1 MPQTYKVRH
10 GIDWPI
16 AMHDVM
22 CDFVYG
28 KKWREFQARG
38 DEIKVE
44 PWIPYL
50 NAMKTVYGSAF
61 KVSDWTKDHVKH
73 WVMREW
79 PIYWG
84 SASCGKAQP
93 LDAPVMSPSGPRTMG
108 ELQVGDYVIG
118 VDGKPTKI
126 KAVHLVGDQE
136 VYKVSF
142 RDGTSALCA
151 GTHLWETW
159 DRQHKYRKQVLQ
171 ASEIESASKY
181 HSYAVRL
188 PSPVHFDPVQAPI
201 DPYVLGALL
210 GNGSLGASSGKSV
223 LSFTNVDADIVS
235 EMRSRM
241 VPGYVMKRIAGKRD
255 CQYMIARET
264 RFGSVYNSY
273 RQNLMKL
280 GLWTKLS
287 HEKFIPR
294 DYLINSVE
302 VREQILAGLMD
313 TDGYVKKCGGLS
325 FSTTSP
331 QLAKDVA
338 WLVRSLGGIANV
350 TKRGS
355 GYRDKNGSYVKCRD
369 QYYVGIHMDD
379 ASRLFKCRRKLERVR
394 NHRRCSKYRYIK
406 AVTRTGDVVPM
417 KCITVEH
424 PSGLYLTND
433 FIVTHNSNDVGACV
447 IPDFIADPHDTI
459 TLIGSTTRP
468 MLQKRIWEAI
478 LRYLGAFQDWARSN
492 GFVLPV
498 RVADAGYAIL
508 NEKDSDDAAS
518 MAVKAGI
525 HGVALDEGGKLQGAH
540 MPYVR
545 VIVDELATIRDQD
558 AIVTALANLQIAK
571 DFKFAAMA
579 NPEPWNDPS
588 SAIFCTP
595 VDGIDSVSVESREW
609 STTFGAHVLH
619 DDGFKS
625 PCVVHPELA
634 DEYPFL
640 TSKKHLDTA
649 LKIARGDPN
658 NPSFW
663 KMARGFPLPA
673 GTGVPPILD
682 PAIAI
687 RNKICEPA
695 VFDMG
700 RWRGT
705 AEGIDP
711 AWTSNGDGAC
721 RARCYL
727 MVDEFGKMYLDF
739 TGGLEYLRIDASV
752 IKTKPAVEQLT
763 EQVVAGKRV
772 PFSAD
777 FKHTAVDSSGN
788 QGLGSSL
795 KMYAGAYDIMEVN
808 YSDKASPNPP
818 MKFDTRPAEETI
830 ADRGTESWVVLA
842 RYCEAGMVKGL
853 PEAAKNALI
862 TRHYTVENDKKT
874 GEAFRKKGKDRLESK
889 KDFKP
894 RFNGKSPDEADAC
907 ALAALIIKEVYGV
920 PPFGYMDYPVRDIT
934 KTADTL
940 NPALPSLPV
949 RTESYDNR
957 CDDSGDDGYAALA

>member
-1 MPQTYKVRH
+1 MPTSYKVRH

-16 AMHDVM
+16 GMHDVM

-44 PWIPYL
+44 PWVPYL
-50 NAMKTVYGSAF
+50 NAMKTVYGDAF
-61 KVSDWTKDHVKH
+61 KISDWTRDHVKH
-73 WVMREW
+73 WVMHQW

-84 SASCGKAQP
+84 SAACGK
-93 LDAPVMSPSGPRTMG
+93 
-108 ELQVGDYVIG
+108 
-118 VDGKPTKI
+118 
-126 KAVHLVGDQE
+126 
-136 VYKVSF
+136 
-142 RDGTSALCA
+142 
-151 GTHLWETW
+151 
-159 DRQHKYRKQVLQ
+159 
-171 ASEIESASKY
+171 
-181 HSYAVRL
+181 
-188 PSPVHFDPVQAPI
+188 
-201 DPYVLGALL
+201 
-210 GNGSLGASSGKSV
+210 
-223 LSFTNVDADIVS
+223 
-235 EMRSRM
+235 
-241 VPGYVMKRIAGKRD
+241 
-255 CQYMIARET
+255 
-264 RFGSVYNSY
+264 
-273 RQNLMKL
+273 
-280 GLWTKLS
+280 S
-287 HEKFIPR
+287 H
-294 DYLINSVE
+294 
-302 VREQILAGLMD
+302 
-313 TDGYVKKCGGLS
+313 
-325 FSTTSP
+325 
-331 QLAKDVA
+331 
-338 WLVRSLGGIANV
+338 
-350 TKRGS
+350 
-355 GYRDKNGSYVKCRD
+355 
-369 QYYVGIHMDD
+369 
-379 ASRLFKCRRKLERVR
+379 
-394 NHRRCSKYRYIK
+394 
-406 AVTRTGDVVPM
+406 
-417 KCITVEH
+417 
-424 PSGLYLTND
+424 
-433 FIVTHNSNDVGACV
+433 DVGACV
-447 IPDFIADPHDTI
+447 LPDFIVDPHDTI

-478 LRYLGAFQDWARSN
+478 LKFLGVFQDWAEDN
-492 GFVLPV
+492 GYILPI

-508 NEKDSDDAAS
+508 NKRDKDDAAS

-545 VIVDELATIRDQD
+545 VIVDELATIHDQD

-595 VDGIDSVSVESREW
+595 VGGIDSVSVETREW
-609 STTFGAHVLH
+609 ETTFGAHVLH

-625 PCVVHPELA
+625 PCVLHPELA
-634 DEYPFL
+634 EEFPFL

-695 VFDMG
+695 VFDIG

-721 RARCYL
+721 RVRCYL
-727 MVDEFGKMYLDF
+727 MVDEYGKLYLDF
-739 TGGLEYLRIDASV
+739 TGGLEYMKIDATV

-772 PFSAD
+772 PFAAD
-777 FKHTAVDSSGN
+777 FRHTAVDSSGN

-862 TRHYTVENDKKT
+862 TRHYAVENDKKT
-874 GEAFRKKGKDRLESK
+874 GESYRKKGKDRLEPK

-920 PPFGYMDYPVRDIT
+920 PPFGYMDYPVKDVI
-934 KTADTL
+934 
-940 NPALPSLPV
+940 SSVPV
-949 RTESYDNR
+949 KSSMVTPPRYNEDYGAR
-957 CDDSGDDGYAALA
+957 CEDMGDEGYSPVE

>member
-1 MPQTYKVRH
+1 MPTSYKVRH

-16 AMHDVM
+16 GMHDVM

-44 PWIPYL
+44 PWVPYL
-50 NAMKTVYGSAF
+50 NAMKTVYGDAF
-61 KVSDWTKDHVKH
+61 KISDWTRDHVKH
-73 WVMREW
+73 WVMHQW

-84 SASCGKAQP
+84 SAACGK
-93 LDAPVMSPSGPRTMG
+93 
-108 ELQVGDYVIG
+108 
-118 VDGKPTKI
+118 
-126 KAVHLVGDQE
+126 
-136 VYKVSF
+136 
-142 RDGTSALCA
+142 
-151 GTHLWETW
+151 
-159 DRQHKYRKQVLQ
+159 
-171 ASEIESASKY
+171 
-181 HSYAVRL
+181 
-188 PSPVHFDPVQAPI
+188 
-201 DPYVLGALL
+201 
-210 GNGSLGASSGKSV
+210 
-223 LSFTNVDADIVS
+223 
-235 EMRSRM
+235 
-241 VPGYVMKRIAGKRD
+241 
-255 CQYMIARET
+255 
-264 RFGSVYNSY
+264 
-273 RQNLMKL
+273 
-280 GLWTKLS
+280 S
-287 HEKFIPR
+287 H
-294 DYLINSVE
+294 
-302 VREQILAGLMD
+302 
-313 TDGYVKKCGGLS
+313 
-325 FSTTSP
+325 
-331 QLAKDVA
+331 
-338 WLVRSLGGIANV
+338 
-350 TKRGS
+350 
-355 GYRDKNGSYVKCRD
+355 
-369 QYYVGIHMDD
+369 
-379 ASRLFKCRRKLERVR
+379 
-394 NHRRCSKYRYIK
+394 
-406 AVTRTGDVVPM
+406 
-417 KCITVEH
+417 
-424 PSGLYLTND
+424 
-433 FIVTHNSNDVGACV
+433 DVGACV
-447 IPDFIADPHDTI
+447 LPDFIVDPHDTI

-478 LRYLGAFQDWARSN
+478 LKFLGVFQDWARAN
-492 GFVLPV
+492 GYILPV

-508 NEKDSDDAAS
+508 NERDKDDAAS

-595 VDGIDSVSVESREW
+595 VGGIDSVSVESREW
-609 STTFGAHVLH
+609 ETTFGAHVLH

-625 PCVVHPELA
+625 PCVLHPELA
-634 DEYPFL
+634 EEFPFL

-682 PAIAI
+682 PAIAA

-695 VFDMG
+695 VFDVG

-727 MVDEFGKMYLDF
+727 MVDEYGKLYLDF
-739 TGGLEYLRIDASV
+739 TGGLEYMKIDATV

-772 PFSAD
+772 PFAAD
-777 FKHTAVDSSGN
+777 FRHTAVDSSGN

-862 TRHYTVENDKKT
+862 TRHYAVENDKKT
-874 GEAFRKKGKDRLESK
+874 GESYRKKGKDRLESK

-920 PPFGYMDYPVRDIT
+920 PPFGYMDYPVKDVI
-934 KTADTL
+934 
-940 NPALPSLPV
+940 SSVPV
-949 RTESYDNR
+949 KSSTIASPRHSEDYGAR
-957 CDDSGDDGYAALA
+957 CEDMGDEGYSPVE

>member
-1 MPQTYKVRH
+1 MPRSYKVRH

-16 AMHDVM
+16 EMHDVM

-44 PWIPYL
+44 PWVPYL

-93 LDAPVMSPSGPRTMG
+93 LDAPVMTPSGPRPMG
-108 ELQVGDYVIG
+108 DLQVGDSVIS

-126 KAVHLVGDQE
+126 KAIHFVGMQE
-136 VYKVSF
+136 VYRVSF
-142 RDGTSALCA
+142 ADDTSVLCA
-151 GTHLWETW
+151 GTHLWEVQDEQVDIRST
-159 DRQHKYRKQVLQ
+159 RVLQ
-171 ASEIESASKY
+171 TTEIAKNFRPHNY
-181 HSYAVRL
+181 KV
-188 PSPVHFDPVQAPI
+188 PIPDPVEFCSADVPI
-201 DPYVLGALL
+201 DPQVLGKMLVSADLYKDNVDYSQEL
-210 GNGSLGASSGKSV
+210 ESLGLRGKSCC
-223 LSFTNVDADIVS
+223 
-235 EMRSRM
+235 
-241 VPGYVMKRIAGKRD
+241 G
-255 CQYMIARET
+255 
-264 RFGSVYNSY
+264 
-273 RQNLMKL
+273 
-280 GLWTKLS
+280 
-287 HEKFIPR
+287 KFIPQC
-294 DYLINSVE
+294 YLINSVE
-302 VREQILAGLMD
+302 VRKRLLAGLSSLYGKQNAFAIFVD
-313 TDGYVKKCGGLS
+313 SLA
-325 FSTTSP
+325 
-331 QLAKDVA
+331 LAKDIT
-338 WLVRSLGGIANV
+338 WLARSLGGYV
-350 TKRGS
+350 TVDDPDPRQIFYTVLIYMPS
-355 GYRDKNGSYVKCRD
+355 
-369 QYYVGIHMDD
+369 VGGL
-379 ASRLFKCRRKLERVR
+379 R
-394 NHRRCSKYRYIK
+394 IK
-406 AVTRTGDVVPM
+406 QITSVEKTGDVVPM

-433 FIVTHNSNDVGACV
+433 FVVTHNSNDVGACV

-508 NEKDSDDAAS
+508 NEKDNDDAAS

-682 PAIAI
+682 PAIAV

-862 TRHYTVENDKKT
+862 TRHYAVENDKKT

-907 ALAALIIKEVYGV
+907 ALAALIVKEVYGV

-940 NPALPSLPV
+940 NPALPSLPM

>member
-1 MPQTYKVRH
+1 MPQSYKVRH

-38 DEIKVE
+38 DDIKVE
-44 PWIPYL
+44 PWVPYL
-50 NAMKTVYGSAF
+50 DAMKTVYGNAF
-61 KVSDWTKDHVKH
+61 KVSDWARDHVKH
-73 WVMREW
+73 WVMHQW

-84 SASCGKAQP
+84 SASCGK
-93 LDAPVMSPSGPRTMG
+93 
-108 ELQVGDYVIG
+108 
-118 VDGKPTKI
+118 
-126 KAVHLVGDQE
+126 
-136 VYKVSF
+136 
-142 RDGTSALCA
+142 
-151 GTHLWETW
+151 
-159 DRQHKYRKQVLQ
+159 
-171 ASEIESASKY
+171 
-181 HSYAVRL
+181 
-188 PSPVHFDPVQAPI
+188 
-201 DPYVLGALL
+201 
-210 GNGSLGASSGKSV
+210 
-223 LSFTNVDADIVS
+223 
-235 EMRSRM
+235 
-241 VPGYVMKRIAGKRD
+241 
-255 CQYMIARET
+255 
-264 RFGSVYNSY
+264 
-273 RQNLMKL
+273 
-280 GLWTKLS
+280 
-287 HEKFIPR
+287 
-294 DYLINSVE
+294 
-302 VREQILAGLMD
+302 
-313 TDGYVKKCGGLS
+313 
-325 FSTTSP
+325 
-331 QLAKDVA
+331 
-338 WLVRSLGGIANV
+338 
-350 TKRGS
+350 
-355 GYRDKNGSYVKCRD
+355 
-369 QYYVGIHMDD
+369 
-379 ASRLFKCRRKLERVR
+379 
-394 NHRRCSKYRYIK
+394 
-406 AVTRTGDVVPM
+406 
-417 KCITVEH
+417 
-424 PSGLYLTND
+424 
-433 FIVTHNSNDVGACV
+433 SNNVGACI
-447 IPDFIADPHDTI
+447 IPDFIVDPHDTI

-468 MLQKRIWEAI
+468 MLQKRIWEAV
-478 LRYLGAFQDWARSN
+478 LRYLGAFQDWARTN
-492 GFVLPV
+492 GFILPV

-508 NEKDSDDAAS
+508 NEKDGGDAAS

-571 DFKFAAMA
+571 DFKFSAMA

-595 VDGIDSVSVESREW
+595 VDGVDSVTVESREW
-609 STTFGAHVLH
+609 ETTFGAHVLH

-625 PCVVHPELA
+625 PCVLHPELA
-634 DEYPFL
+634 EEFPFL

-649 LKIARGDPN
+649 LKIARGDAN

-673 GTGVPPILD
+673 GSGVPPILD
-682 PAIAI
+682 PAVAA

-721 RARCYL
+721 KARCYL
-727 MVDEFGKMYLDF
+727 MVDESGKLYLDF
-739 TGGLEYLRIDASV
+739 TGGLEYMKIDATV
-752 IKTKPAVEQLT
+752 MKTKPAVEQLT

-772 PFSAD
+772 PFAAD

-853 PEAAKNALI
+853 PEAAKNALT
-862 TRHYTVENDKKT
+862 TRHYAVESDKKT
-874 GEAFRKKGKDRLESK
+874 GESFRKKGKDRLESK

-907 ALAALIIKEVYGV
+907 ALAALIVKEVYGV
-920 PPFGYMDYPVRDIT
+920 PPFGYMDYPVRDVT
-934 KTADTL
+934 SVSNQMQSSFRVVDKSDA
-940 NPALPSLPV
+940 
-949 RTESYDNR
+949 YDSR
-957 CDDSGDDGYAALA
+957 GEDSGDEGFSSVG

>member
-1 MPQTYKVRH
+1 MPISYKVRH

-16 AMHDVM
+16 EMHDVM

-44 PWIPYL
+44 PWVPYL
-50 NAMKTVYGSAF
+50 NAMKTVYGDAF
-61 KVSDWTKDHVKH
+61 KISDWTKDHVKH
-73 WVMREW
+73 WVMHQW

-84 SASCGKAQP
+84 SASCGK
-93 LDAPVMSPSGPRTMG
+93 
-108 ELQVGDYVIG
+108 
-118 VDGKPTKI
+118 
-126 KAVHLVGDQE
+126 
-136 VYKVSF
+136 
-142 RDGTSALCA
+142 
-151 GTHLWETW
+151 
-159 DRQHKYRKQVLQ
+159 
-171 ASEIESASKY
+171 
-181 HSYAVRL
+181 
-188 PSPVHFDPVQAPI
+188 
-201 DPYVLGALL
+201 
-210 GNGSLGASSGKSV
+210 
-223 LSFTNVDADIVS
+223 
-235 EMRSRM
+235 
-241 VPGYVMKRIAGKRD
+241 
-255 CQYMIARET
+255 
-264 RFGSVYNSY
+264 
-273 RQNLMKL
+273 
-280 GLWTKLS
+280 
-287 HEKFIPR
+287 
-294 DYLINSVE
+294 
-302 VREQILAGLMD
+302 
-313 TDGYVKKCGGLS
+313 
-325 FSTTSP
+325 
-331 QLAKDVA
+331 
-338 WLVRSLGGIANV
+338 
-350 TKRGS
+350 
-355 GYRDKNGSYVKCRD
+355 
-369 QYYVGIHMDD
+369 
-379 ASRLFKCRRKLERVR
+379 
-394 NHRRCSKYRYIK
+394 
-406 AVTRTGDVVPM
+406 
-417 KCITVEH
+417 
-424 PSGLYLTND
+424 
-433 FIVTHNSNDVGACV
+433 SNNVGACV
-447 IPDFIADPHDTI
+447 VPDFIVDPHDTI

-478 LRYLGAFQDWARSN
+478 LRYLGAFQDWARTN
-492 GFVLPV
+492 GFILPV

-508 NEKDSDDAAS
+508 NEKDGGDAAS

-609 STTFGAHVLH
+609 ETTFGAHVLH

-625 PCVVHPELA
+625 PCVLHPELA
-634 DEYPFL
+634 EEFPFL

-663 KMARGFPLPA
+663 KMARGFPLPS
-673 GTGVPPILD
+673 GMGVPPVLD
-682 PAIAI
+682 PAVAV

-695 VFDMG
+695 VFDVG

-727 MVDEFGKMYLDF
+727 MVDEFGKLYLDF
-739 TGGLEYLRIDASV
+739 TGGLEYLKIDATV
-752 IKTKPAVEQLT
+752 IKTKPSVEQLT

-862 TRHYTVENDKKT
+862 TRHYAVDNDKKT
-874 GEAFRKKGKDRLESK
+874 GEAYRKKGKDRLEPK

-894 RFNGKSPDEADAC
+894 RFNGRSPDEADAC
-907 ALAALIIKEVYGV
+907 ALAALVVKEVYGV
-920 PPFGYMDYPVRDIT
+920 PPFGYMDYPVKDVVG
-934 KTADTL
+934 
-940 NPALPSLPV
+940 NYSLPPTMQKSV
-949 RTESYDNR
+949 YLDKSDMYDSR
-957 CDDSGDDGYAALA
+957 GEDIGDEGFSAVDI